1 MRTRNTAIP
10 LPEAAVRYSSS
21 VTHHRGLM
29 GSSKQGAAISE
40 LARRTL
46 RSGGVTVRTKGVER
60 LRIDSLSVLISD
72 LVPSVISGAIAEE
85 TGEGAIAIVLEGEP
99 GGFIGGSEPRTL
111 DGVWIPGNP
120 DELWKEFENSVL
132 GLAAAGYPGCI
143 GCAGPAAELPWDEE
157 ASRDCLR

>member
-1 MRTRNTAIP
+1 MRIRNMAIP
-10 LPEAAVRYSSS
+10 LLEAVVRYSSS
-21 VTHHRGLM
+21 VTHHRGII

-46 RSGGVTVRTKGVER
+46 RSSGITVRTKDVER

-72 LVPSVISGAIAEE
+72 LAPSVISGAIAEE
-85 TGEGAIAIVLEGEP
+85 ADEGTIAIVLEGGP
-99 GGFIGGSEPRTL
+99 GGFIGGPEPRTL

-120 DELWKEFENSVL
+120 EELWEEFGSSVL
-132 GLAAAGYPGCI
+132 DLAAAGYPGCI

-157 ASRDCLR
+157 ASRSRLR

>member
-1 MRTRNTAIP
+1 MRITNMAIP
-10 LPEAAVRYSSS
+10 LLEAVVRYSSS
-21 VTHHRGLM
+21 VTHHRGIM

-46 RSGGVTVRTKGVER
+46 RSSGITVRTKDVER

-72 LVPSVISGAIAEE
+72 LAPSVISGAIAEE
-85 TGEGAIAIVLEGEP
+85 ADEGTIAIVLEGGP
-99 GGFIGGSEPRTL
+99 GGFIGGPEPRTL

-120 DELWKEFENSVL
+120 EELWEEFGSSVL
-132 GLAAAGYPGCI
+132 DLAAAGYPGCI

-157 ASRDCLR
+157 ASRSRLR

>member
-1 MRTRNTAIP
+1 
-10 LPEAAVRYSSS
+10 
-21 VTHHRGLM
+21 M

-46 RSGGVTVRTKGVER
+46 RSSGITVRTKDVER

-72 LVPSVISGAIAEE
+72 LAPSVISGAIAEE
-85 TGEGAIAIVLEGEP
+85 ADEGTIAIVLEGEP
-99 GGFIGGSEPRTL
+99 GGFIGGPEPRTL

-120 DELWKEFENSVL
+120 EELWEEFGSSVL
-132 GLAAAGYPGCI
+132 DLAAAGYPGCI

-157 ASRDCLR
+157 ASRSRLR